1 MKNVVE
7 QEVYECR
14 YQSSVQL
21 AYVSRTA
28 SRLGWHGIIAVLYTS
43 IAHGEYVCAPQ
54 SSVCHISRAI
64 IRCKQLQTKA
74 SLFATPTTA
83 TTTTNALEM

>member
-1 MKNVVE
+1 MNVDTNRVSNWRMSVG
-7 QEVYECR
+7 QLQGSVGMA
-14 YQSSVQL
+14 SS
-21 AYVSRTA
+21 
-28 SRLGWHGIIAVLYTS
+28 LYYIHTC

-54 SSVCHISRAI
+54 SSVCHNSRAI
-64 IRCKQLQTKA
+64 IRRKQLQTKA